1 MSAAVGGGWFSPASI
16 EARTRVK
23 RRPRP
28 SGAAAARTRP
38 LLSEEDAYLEA
49 GAPGYEALPADVA
62 AAPPAAPAAAAAA
75 IAPAAAA
82 AAATSTEAAAAPPHS
97 PGYGVFSRDAADWP
111 VVRHSTGRVA
121 LRSLPSL
128 MRAFQLSALPAYAAA
143 PGCLGATRWVGGVP
157 AEASP
162 AEICAAALA
171 ARPGADGGGDATVQA
186 TTTWRSGADL
196 DAATASDAYRAAMAV
211 LAPFF
216 KDRPVSVV
224 LRQVAA
230 AASSGASG

>member
-28 SGAAAARTRP
+28 SGATAARTRP

-49 GAPGYEALPADVA
+49 GAPGYEALPAAVA
-62 AAPPAAPAAAAAA
+62 AAPAAAAAA
-75 IAPAAAA
+75 AIAPTAAAA
-82 AAATSTEAAAAPPHS
+82 AAATSIVAAAAPPPS

-128 MRAFQLSALPAYAAA
+128 VRAFQLSALPAYAAA
-143 PGCLGATRWVGGVP
+143 PGCLGATLWVGGVP